1 MRVIV
6 SCVLKFT
13 LAANSGAQTSQFGSG
28 GLISYC
34 SRIRKNITYRIRKN
48 VTENRQRIE
57 KPINEATI
65 MLYQWNAGWNRPIL
79 ATKEVQQ
86 K

>member
-13 LAANSGAQTSQFGSG
+13 LAANSRAQTSQFGSG

-48 VTENRQRIE
+48 VTENRQRTE
-57 KPINEATI
+57 NRESN
-65 MLYQWNAGWNRPIL
+65 YRGHSNRQWIIGLKGPTSGKAAL
-79 ATKEVQQ
+79 
-86 K
+86 